1 MPSSINPKQIVFN
14 YIKLKSLDK
23 NPNTK
28 FTAKFWKVQNCAK
41 CLIMHGAKYI
51 NPSGQNIKQLLK
63 MLNTRHSLLTSFSE
77 WFGEWVTILI
87 NRRIINFFQFVS
99 LYFNLY
105 LKCSIKWKDKSHQSK
120 CQKILCPSVYGTYK
134 WIFSKERKTQLHQE
148 NDSIENIPDIYEHI
162 LGVSEMSSHGICQKH
177 ITNKCETTSIK
188 FFWEGS
194 CFENKKL
201 THNLTTKLMILIVIF
216 VCLFSLDKK

>member
-1 MPSSINPKQIVFN
+1 M
-14 YIKLKSLDK
+14 
-23 NPNTK
+23 
-28 FTAKFWKVQNCAK
+28 
-41 CLIMHGAKYI
+41 
-51 NPSGQNIKQLLK
+51 
-63 MLNTRHSLLTSFSE
+63 
-77 WFGEWVTILI
+77 
-87 NRRIINFFQFVS
+87 
-99 LYFNLY
+99 
-105 LKCSIKWKDKSHQSK
+105 KCSIKWKDKSHQSK

-177 ITNKCETTSIK
+177 ITNKCEMTSTK

-201 THNLTTKLMILIVIF
+201 THNLTTKLMILIEIF
-216 VCLFSLDKK
+216 FVYLVWTKNLCVCVRVTNFWRSNFCGFLLRK

>member
-105 LKCSIKWKDKSHQSK
+105 LKCSIKWKDKSHRSK
-120 CQKILCPSVYGTYK
+120 CQRYHVQVFMELTNEHFQKKEKHNYIRKMTSLKIFLTYMSTFWACPRCQVMVFAK
-134 WIFSKERKTQLHQE
+134 NILQINVKRLLLNFSEKVLALK
-148 NDSIENIPDIYEHI
+148 IP
-162 LGVSEMSSHGICQKH
+162 SWH
-177 ITNKCETTSIK
+177 ITLPQN
-188 FFWEGS
+188 
-194 CFENKKL
+194 
-201 THNLTTKLMILIVIF
+201 
-216 VCLFSLDKK
+216 

>member
-120 CQKILCPSVYGTYK
+120 CQKYYVLAFMELTNEYFQKKEKHNYIRKMTALKIFLTY
-134 WIFSKERKTQLHQE
+134 
-148 NDSIENIPDIYEHI
+148 
-162 LGVSEMSSHGICQKH
+162 MS
-177 ITNKCETTSIK
+177 T
-188 FFWEGS
+188 F
-194 CFENKKL
+194 
-201 THNLTTKLMILIVIF
+201 
-216 VCLFSLDKK
+216 